1 MVIAISGKGGVG
13 KTTLAALTI
22 RWLKERGK
30 GPVLAVDAD
39 PNSNLNEPLGLPVA
53 ETIGDIREET
63 QTALQNLPPSMT
75 KEMYLSMRIQE
86 CIVESRGLDLL
97 SMGRQEG
104 PGCYCYI
111 NHLLR
116 GYLDGLHKHY
126 AHVVIDNEAGMEHL
140 SRRTT
145 QNVDALLIVSDLSQG
160 SLQAAG
166 RIRDLARK
174 LQLKVGHSYLVL
186 NRVAQGKGR
195 AGEQGSRGA
204 GEQRSRG
211 AEEQGKLPLIPHLSS
226 LIPHPSSLIP
236 LPPAVAA
243 NVAATGLDLLGTVPR
258 DDLLEEFSLTGR
270 PVWELPED
278 APALRTIGGL
288 LERLGERK

>member
-39 PNSNLNEPLGLPVA
+39 PNSNLNEHLGLPVA

-63 QTALQNLPPSMT
+63 QAALQNLPPSMT

-145 QNVDALLIVSDLSQG
+145 QNVDALLVVSDLSQVG
-160 SLQAAG
+160 LQAAG

-186 NRVAQGKGR
+186 NRVQEKGTE
-195 AGEQGSRGA
+195 GDGRGRK
-204 GEQRSRG
+204 GTEGDGRGRKGTGQR
-211 AEEQGKLPLIPHLSS
+211 
-226 LIPHPSSLIP
+226 
-236 LPPAVAA
+236 
-243 NVAATGLDLLGTVPR
+243 
-258 DDLLEEFSLTGR
+258 
-270 PVWELPED
+270 
-278 APALRTIGGL
+278 
-288 LERLGERK
+288 